1 MAETESTV
9 TRMCPA
15 QWPGTHLSPLMDLPP
30 PRGLRVLSCLLGLF
44 FSQFSRQ
51 GCPDEAV
58 LASPAFQSCTLQKCM
73 LLKTGLVTE
82 AEQLFSFWPLPCVQL
97 SRSHLVWTKISNKS
111 YFKKSTLL
119 SLLYNFPPL
128 WSHGIAV
135 CGTCSEQAL
144 CTYQIIFLHQQT
156 VLPSLRWQQTSASC
170 CHVHTKKQQ
179 CHGPSNAK
187 PLSALDQSW
196 RHTERY
202 VCCPITCLGLEPHPG
217 THGHLV
223 RNGQGRVSLPL
234 LCLER
239 IKAKMLG
246 WVLGLLKPHHQWVEH
261 MWVPKTWRTWVE

>member
-1 MAETESTV
+1 MPWWSSLSLTCLPIMYITKMHAFKDRISNRGWTV
-9 TRMCPA
+9 IF
-15 QWPGTHLSPLMDLPP
+15 L
-30 PRGLRVLSCLLGLF
+30 
-44 FSQFSRQ
+44 
-51 GCPDEAV
+51 
-58 LASPAFQSCTLQKCM
+58 LASSLCAPKQISFCLSKD
-73 LLKTGLVTE
+73 VHPP
-82 AEQLFSFWPLPCVQL
+82 LFL
-97 SRSHLVWTKISNKS
+97 
-111 YFKKSTLL
+111 KKSTLL
-119 SLLYNFPPL
+119 SVLYNFPSL

-202 VCCPITCLGLEPHPG
+202 VCCPITCLGLEPHLG

-234 LCLER
+234 LCLQR

-246 WVLGLLKPHHQWVEH
+246 WVLGLLKPHHQWGEH
-261 MWVPKTWRTWVE
+261 IWVPKTWRTLVE